1 MKRKINKNINSKK
14 NKYHPFFYLIIF
26 VVVFFSVDIVN
37 YFINSNK
44 NMNIVQFNDLSQ
56 QDKLD
61 EFNFIVNLIEENY
74 PYLDINEKYSN
85 FKFDEEIVKYRDTLL
100 DTKNI
105 ISYKKTLDS
114 FIRKFNQPN
123 FYLLNSDDYYLSLK
137 YSSNNTNSPWHKVLN
152 NKLSTSRYTEYKDNT
167 IAKDISS
174 GLSMEIIEENKTA
187 LIKINNFNSLTI
199 EEDKKLIFDFI
210 KSISNFK
217 YLIIDIRGN
226 EGFSIEYPIETL
238 IKPLAKNTLVMNSII
253 LQRNENHR
261 EFLDYYNNIDN
272 INVDMEFFNTIE
284 IENSHID
291 IDNLNL
297 FPLYRK
303 YNIRI
308 EARTKNLFKGSI
320 YILQDK
326 NTSNGGD
333 FLSQF
338 SNITNFAT
346 TVGQFTTGKGVN
358 LGVALIAL
366 PKSGLILSMPIGNGI
381 NEEGSSNTEFGTYP
395 EIIVDKKYN
404 ILNKLKEMLN

>member
-137 YSSNNTNSPWHKVLN
+137 FV
-152 NKLSTSRYTEYKDNT
+152 
-167 IAKDISS
+167 
-174 GLSMEIIEENKTA
+174 
-187 LIKINNFNSLTI
+187 
-199 EEDKKLIFDFI
+199 
-210 KSISNFK
+210 
-217 YLIIDIRGN
+217 
-226 EGFSIEYPIETL
+226 
-238 IKPLAKNTLVMNSII
+238 
-253 LQRNENHR
+253 
-261 EFLDYYNNIDN
+261 
-272 INVDMEFFNTIE
+272 
-284 IENSHID
+284 
-291 IDNLNL
+291 
-297 FPLYRK
+297 
-303 YNIRI
+303 
-308 EARTKNLFKGSI
+308 
-320 YILQDK
+320 
-326 NTSNGGD
+326 
-333 FLSQF
+333 
-338 SNITNFAT
+338 
-346 TVGQFTTGKGVN
+346 
-358 LGVALIAL
+358 
-366 PKSGLILSMPIGNGI
+366 
-381 NEEGSSNTEFGTYP
+381 
-395 EIIVDKKYN
+395 
-404 ILNKLKEMLN
+404 